1 MGVIAPC
8 CLIKACADNLV
19 TVETSAGPYLSCF
32 KEAGQETNSGQFI
45 VNPMPTM
52 SMATRIVCLAA
63 RGWED
68 YVNRNGNAFVIGIMR
83 TTVRTTVSTHS

>member
-1 MGVIAPC
+1 MVGGGGMRPNTA
-8 CLIKACADNLV
+8 
-19 TVETSAGPYLSCF
+19 TSRSLLAFASTTLS
-32 KEAGQETNSGQFI
+32 
-45 VNPMPTM
+45 
-52 SMATRIVCLAA
+52 IVCLAA